1 MRNAHHT
8 STSAVQPPEAAGR
21 GSPGVAR
28 QEFGSHPLLWF
39 FGLAF
44 GLGWG
49 VAIVMLA
56 FQDRVEDLFGEI
68 GYTNPV
74 FITVVYS
81 PAIAALL
88 LVWRHAGLRSFP
100 RLLRRITW
108 WRLPVVWWIV
118 LLLGIPAGKYL
129 GAAFNGTAGDF
140 PFSPWHEVFIAFV
153 PALLIGP
160 VEEIGWRGFA
170 LPLLQRRFVP
180 LTAGLVLGALW
191 GLWHLPAFLLSGTPQ
206 SAWSFG
212 PYVVGVLAL
221 SVLLTPMFNAS
232 GGSLLVAM
240 FFHFQMNGP
249 AWPEAQPWENYVF
262 ALAAVVAVA
271 LNWRS
276 MTSHEG
282 AATEVLAAA

>member
-1 MRNAHHT
+1 M
-8 STSAVQPPEAAGR
+8 
-21 GSPGVAR
+21 
-28 QEFGSHPLLWF
+28 WF

-49 VAIVMLA
+49 VAVLMLV
-56 FQDRVEDLFGEI
+56 FQEQIESTLGEI

-74 FITVVYS
+74 FVTVVYS
-81 PAIAALL
+81 PAIAALVL
-88 LVWRHAGLRSFP
+88 TARHGGRHAVAG
-100 RLLRRITW
+100 LLRRVLL
-108 WRLPVVWWIV
+108 WRLPARWWLF

-140 PFSPWHEVFIAFV
+140 PYHPWTGVLLAFV

-170 LPLLQRRFVP
+170 LPMLQRRFTP
-180 LTAGLVLGALW
+180 LVAALVLGALW
-191 GLWHLPAFLLSGTPQ
+191 GLWHLPAFLMGGTPQ

-221 SVLLTPMFNAS
+221 SVLVTPMVNAS

-240 FFHFQMNGP
+240 LFHFQMNGP

-262 ALAAVVAVA
+262 AAAALVTVV
-271 LNWRS
+271 LNRPR
-276 MTSHEG
+276 MTSRDG
-282 AATEVLAAA
+282 AATDVVLQR